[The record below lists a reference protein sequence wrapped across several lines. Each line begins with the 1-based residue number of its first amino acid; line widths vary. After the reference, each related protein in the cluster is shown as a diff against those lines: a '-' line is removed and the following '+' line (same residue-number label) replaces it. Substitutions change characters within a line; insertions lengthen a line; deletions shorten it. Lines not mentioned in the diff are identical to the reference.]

1 MKKVRTTSS
10 RKIRGLKHN
19 CAWREAAL
27 MLAKCVVAT
36 LQADGKIGVGSG
48 LVMKV
53 VDGERFFERWDKDFI
68 EALAFVG
75 IEMVD
80 KKTIDKKKAKIKKS
94 TSVLGRAPTA

>member
-1 MKKVRTTSS
+1 MNKART
-10 RKIRGLKHN
+10 KIREVKGFKHN

-27 MLAKCVVAT
+27 RLAKCVVTT
-36 LQADGKIGVGSG
+36 LQTDGKIGVGSG

-53 VDGERFFERWDKDFI
+53 VDGERFVERWDKDFI